1 MRDGVDGARPSEEGG
16 RSAVRGTAELSS
28 GALFALVWNAL
39 ADLLGTAATATL
51 LRRAAKRAV
60 TREPALAELVIV
72 RENLE
77 YGYTLPSTWKDGAG
91 ALGGPLRSLIEE
103 LLPLL
108 VELTGPIAVRHLA
121 QIPELREQGLVPPQE
136 ELT

>member
-1 MRDGVDGARPSEEGG
+1 MSDSVDGARPSENGG
-16 RSAVRGTAELSS
+16 RSAARGPADLSPA
-28 GALFALVWNAL
+28 ALFALLWNAL

-60 TREPALAELVIV
+60 AHEPALAELVIA
-72 RENLE
+72 RESLE
-77 YGYTLPSTWKDGAG
+77 YRYTLPPTWKDGVG
-91 ALGGPLRSLIEE
+91 GLEGPLRSLVGE

-121 QIPELREQGLVPPQE
+121 QIPELRERGLVPAQE